1 MAGRMGPAQTTG
13 AAAGRGLALVAI
25 AVVIGLLLLS
35 QVDST
40 GDVATADPPATTAA
54 ADGSTDTTPAVDE
67 TPAET
72 TPVVADGTAD
82 TTPAEEPATTE
93 AVAVLEARPQNEVKV
108 LVANAKTGVNGA
120 AGNLSNQVQPFGYIM
135 GEPTN
140 TIELAADTSFILYQ
154 AGYAVEANRLAGEL
168 GWPVDATTVQPLA
181 EPSPVESLD
190 GANLLIILGTD
201 RASAG

>member
-1 MAGRMGPAQTTG
+1 MAGPMGPAQTTG

-40 GDVATADPPATTAA
+40 GDVSTAEPGTETTVPDDGATETTVAEDTGVTETTVA
-54 ADGSTDTTPAVDE
+54 VDAGDTTVEEP
-67 TPAET
+67 
-72 TPVVADGTAD
+72 AD
-82 TTPAEEPATTE
+82 TTPALLP
-93 AVAVLEARPQNEVKV
+93 EARLANEVKV

-120 AGNLSNQVQPFGYIM
+120 AGNLANQITPFGYIM

-140 TIELAADTSFILYQ
+140 TIDLAAETSFILYQ
-154 AGYAVEANRLAGEL
+154 AGYAVEANRLATEL
-168 GWPVDATTVQPLA
+168 GWPVDATTVQPLS

-190 GANLLIILGTD
+190 GANLLVILGTD
-201 RASAG
+201 RASSG